1 MKKEALKRKL
11 DGHFEKIYDALD
23 AISNLLELDC
33 EDEDLAEMSVCFRE
47 QIELTITDN
56 NECTYNN
63 ITQYI
68 DENF

>member
-11 DGHFEKIYDALD
+11 DGHIEKIYDALD

-47 QIELTITDN
+47 QVELAITDN
-56 NECTYNN
+56 TECTYNN

>member
-11 DGHFEKIYDALD
+11 DGHVEKIYDALD

-47 QIELTITDN
+47 QIELAITDN